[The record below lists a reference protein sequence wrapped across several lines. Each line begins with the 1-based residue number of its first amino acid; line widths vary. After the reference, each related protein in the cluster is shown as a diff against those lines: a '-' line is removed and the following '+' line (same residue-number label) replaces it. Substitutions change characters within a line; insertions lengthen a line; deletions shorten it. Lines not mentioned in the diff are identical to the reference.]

1 MHHFFNNS
9 LLQLPEAP
17 PRLIQLLRLAACPP
31 EHAPALSHQP
41 LLGTALG
48 MQTAILLH
56 KASPTMLID

>member
-17 PRLIQLLRLAACPP
+17 LRLAACPP